1 MHACF
6 EQDFQEL
13 LRTLQVGTE
22 PLQTTQIALQ
32 SGLPTLLTSHPVTG
46 ALKTTGGHGGT
57 E

>member
-22 PLQTTQIALQ
+22 PLQSAQIALQ
-32 SGLPTLLTSHPVTG
+32 SGRPTLLTSHPVTG
-46 ALKTTGGHGGT
+46 ASKKTGGDGGA